1 MRRIPQCGGVLFI
14 LELSDLG
21 NQPKPS
27 KGEYL
32 MNMPSAISTWCM
44 ILFFLLAGLAAFGVA
59 VPMAGILS
67 GIFALGAAVFLF
79 LGREQI

>member
-1 MRRIPQCGGVLFI
+1 MRRIPQSGGVLI
-14 LELSDLG
+14 LLDLSDLG

-44 ILFFLLAGLAAFGVA
+44 ILFFLLVGLGAFVTI
-59 VPMAGILS
+59 PMAATLT

-79 LGREQI
+79 LGR